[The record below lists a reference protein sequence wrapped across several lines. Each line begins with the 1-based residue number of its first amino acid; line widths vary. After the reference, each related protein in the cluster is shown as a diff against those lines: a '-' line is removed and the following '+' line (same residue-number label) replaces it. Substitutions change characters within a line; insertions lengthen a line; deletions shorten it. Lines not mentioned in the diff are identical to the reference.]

1 MTSIRRLRQA
11 VLAAV
16 FLLTVPGLLLA
27 EQVASDDVRQEL
39 AALRAEIRQ
48 LRDELNALQEQRN
61 PRPPAAGLVPA
72 SFDIQASLR
81 PEASLPAQPAQT
93 PTAQPSLELLQTQ
106 VAELAQVKVE
116 STSRMAVKIF
126 GTIHTNVFANSG
138 SPNWLDIPNIVN
150 VAPADGHQGTF
161 SATLRQTRL
170 GLTVEGPTLGSAR
183 TNGSFA
189 MDFFG
194 GMPGFATGQVMG
206 LPRLLVAFARVETDR
221 TALEVGQD
229 HMILAPNDPTSLAAF
244 AFPALFR
251 SGNLYLRAP
260 QVRVERALGLMLRV
274 TGGIVAPIAGDVPGE
289 EYRFVPPALSGER
302 SQRPGVQA
310 RIALSKGNADEPRRA
325 AFGLAGHYGW
335 EFKGGQIFDRG
346 QMVNSSAVALDFAVR
361 RDFIGAAGEIFAGE
375 NIDAFGGATSVDAA
389 RTAGGWAEL
398 QLFPSQRVTLVGGAG
413 SDELRT
419 PLPFNAPRQ
428 RNRSA
433 YGSAIFSLTPEVQA
447 SFEYRWLATLPGTSS
462 VERRNHHFDWVLA
475 YKF

>member
-1 MTSIRRLRQA
+1 MATIRRLRSPFF
-11 VLAAV
+11 AAV
-16 FLLTVPGLLLA
+16 FLFTLA
-27 EQVASDDVRQEL
+27 HAAAAQVTSDDVRREL
-39 AALRAEIRQ
+39 ASLRAEIQ
-48 LRDELNALQEQRN
+48 ELRDELRVLREEHGHRTPAVSVRQATLEIEPAL
-61 PRPPAAGLVPA
+61 PLV
-72 SFDIQASLR
+72 QAV
-81 PEASLPAQPAQT
+81 QPT
-93 PTAQPSLELLQTQ
+93 GAQPSLELLQTQ

-138 SPNWLDIPNIVN
+138 TPNWLDIPNIIN
-150 VAPADGHQGTF
+150 PPPSDAHQGTF

-183 TNGSFA
+183 TNGTFA

-194 GMPGFATGQVMG
+194 GIPGFATGQVMG
-206 LPRLLVAFARVETDR
+206 LPRLLVAFGRIETDR

-251 SGNLYLRAP
+251 SGNLYLRTP
-260 QVRVERALGLMLRV
+260 QVRVERALGANLRV
-274 TGGIVAPIAGDVPGE
+274 MGGIVAPIAGDVPGE
-289 EYRFVPPALSGER
+289 DYRFVPPALSGER

-310 RIALSKGNADEPRRA
+310 RVAFVNAEADATRRVAL
-325 AFGLAGHYGW
+325 GLAGHYGW
-335 EFKGGQIFDRG
+335 EFKAQFFDTG
-346 QMVNSSAVALDFAVR
+346 ETVNSSAVALDFAVR

-375 NIDAFGGATSVDAA
+375 NIDAFGGATGIDAV

-398 QLFPSQRVTLVGGAG
+398 QLFPSQRVTLLGGG
-413 SDELRT
+413 GLDQLRG
-419 PLPFNAPRQ
+419 PQPPNAFRR

-433 YGSAIFSLTPEVQA
+433 YGSAIFSLTPEVHA
-447 SFEYRWLATLPGTSS
+447 SFEYRWLATLPS
-462 VERRNHHFDWVLA
+462 VGGQERHNHHFDWTLA